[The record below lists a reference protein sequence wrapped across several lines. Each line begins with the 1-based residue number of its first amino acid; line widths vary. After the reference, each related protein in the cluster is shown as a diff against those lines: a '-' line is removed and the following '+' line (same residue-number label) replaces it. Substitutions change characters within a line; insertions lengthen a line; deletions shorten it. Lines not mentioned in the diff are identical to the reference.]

1 MSRIG
6 PDRVAAIRRD
16 RVSVGD
22 AHREATKT
30 PLRPLRQHM
39 RTLQPAHGEVHPAEW
54 AARVSPSVPYMQ
66 SWAGGIKN
74 ADVQDP
80 DSIRWRDDP
89 WPREPPKPCACCG
102 TWTAPNFTIGHRA
115 REFPGGPGRTTTP
128 FTNRMVLRVD
138 LARLSLGRC
147 RWTARDQ
154 LIRVWAG
161 YPINC
166 RLRCRPPGLAIED
179 QQGNHEQRPGN

>member
-30 PLRPLRQHM
+30 PLRPLRQQM

-54 AARVSPSVPYMQ
+54 AARVSPSVPYMR
-66 SWAGGIKN
+66 SRAGASRTRMSRTRTRSRG
-74 ADVQDP
+74 AT
-80 DSIRWRDDP
+80 IRGPGNLPSPALAAGHGRHRTSP
-89 WPREPPKPCACCG
+89 LG
-102 TWTAPNFTIGHRA
+102 TA